1 MRIIQRITHAALLLF
16 LIVVPAA
23 QSTAA
28 ELHGRSST
36 QYLWYNDP
44 IEGKNQKDLSEY
56 LMLSLTGLDSAGK
69 LSLQAYGRAVY
80 DLKDDAFGDDLETR
94 LYYLF
99 VDYRNFMDRAD
110 IRLGRQFVNFSSGSS
125 LMDGVLIDVKNIG
138 PVGFMLAGGRDIRF
152 GEIEPITSHA
162 SAAGVAVYLAGY
174 KNTDLDVSYFRN
186 YDYSDITR
194 DIVGASFKQY
204 LFDSVK
210 LFADARYDL
219 TAEVFNEVLGGVK
232 YFPFLDLMLTAEYY
246 ESYPTFDTTSIYSVF
261 AVEKYQE
268 GVLGAEYTVNS
279 WLDLSAGYYHEEYS
293 DDARAAVY
301 EVGLRVRPSTMLT
314 LGVYHDARRGYGGTL
329 DGYKVYAEYGKPGSW
344 KASLGYDHDAY
355 ERDNMTGEET
365 AKRYWIAGRYTFA
378 KNMSGSIRVQD
389 NVNINYSKDMSGRVT
404 FDYTF

>member
-16 LIVVPAA
+16 MIVVPAT

-44 IEGKNQKDLSEY
+44 IVGKHQKDLSEY

-69 LSLQAYGRAVY
+69 LSLQGYGRAVY
-80 DLKDDAFGDDLETR
+80 DLKDDVYSDDLETR

-232 YFPFLDLMLTAEYY
+232 YFPVLDLMLTAEYY

-279 WLDLSAGYYHEEYS
+279 WLDLSAGYYHEEFS
-293 DDARAAVY
+293 DDARGAVY
-301 EVGLRVRPSTMLT
+301 EVGLRLRPFSALT

-344 KASLGYDHDAY
+344 KAS
-355 ERDNMTGEET
+355 
-365 AKRYWIAGRYTFA
+365 
-378 KNMSGSIRVQD
+378 
-389 NVNINYSKDMSGRVT
+389 
-404 FDYTF
+404 